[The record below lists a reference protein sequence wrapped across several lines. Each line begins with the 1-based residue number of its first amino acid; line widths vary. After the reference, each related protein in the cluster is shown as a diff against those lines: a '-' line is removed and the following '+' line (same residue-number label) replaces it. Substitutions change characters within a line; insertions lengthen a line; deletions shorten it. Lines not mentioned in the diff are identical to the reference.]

1 MAMRAEDAVRG
12 NRLSPTTDFLRL
24 GGAAQRTAVP
34 FAMAARFDGAVVTR
48 ERVRTGDRSAHAV
61 NVTRGAIL
69 SGCAGLSGRFSPG
82 HSMKASLKLSA
93 LLLVGLSFI
102 RAFASA
108 PATLTL
114 SDLRQSPERWPAAI
128 TVPRDLNF
136 QGGASVKKGQMV
148 KVTDLTGNEVVVDSG
163 TGLIFGLPVA
173 ETDFI
178 ARANEAWTKLTPEQ
192 REVTAA
198 SLVTDRSLWPVKV
211 RNFAEFRLG
220 NGGVIKSGG
229 EYELIAV
236 ERDGLKLLAPEYNT
250 TLRVKPQATDLIERS
265 RALVLLPPAKRP
277 SRIAAVLRGHLV
289 DASGRATDPAGL
301 DETQVFAL
309 YYGAS
314 WCPPCRAFSPEL
326 VKFVHRVGPANPRLT
341 VVLVSS
347 DKTDAAM
354 FGYMKEEQMPWVA
367 LPREQLTKSPA
378 LVAYTKGGIPQLV
391 IVDRQGT
398 VLADSYRGS
407 SYVGPQVAMAE
418 LEKILASGAA
428 K

>member
-1 MAMRAEDAVRG
+1 MEQT
-12 NRLSPTTDFLRL
+12 LSPPGVETCPD
-24 GGAAQRTAVP
+24 P
-34 FAMAARFDGAVVTR
+34 FGLCRR
-48 ERVRTGDRSAHAV
+48 
-61 NVTRGAIL
+61 
-69 SGCAGLSGRFSPG
+69 AGSFFSP
-82 HSMKASLKLSA
+82 HSMKASLKLAA
-93 LLLVGLSFI
+93 LLLAGLSFI
-102 RAFASA
+102 RAFAAA
-108 PATLTL
+108 PSTLTL
-114 SDLRQSPERWPAAI
+114 SDLRQNPERWPAAV
-128 TVPRDLNF
+128 TVPRDLSF
-136 QGGASVKKGQMV
+136 QGGATVKKGQLV
-148 KVTDLTGNEVVVDSG
+148 KVTGLKGNEVVVDSG
-163 TGLIFGLPVA
+163 TGLVFGLPIA
-173 ETDFI
+173 ETDFV

-192 REVTAA
+192 REITVA
-198 SLVTDRSLWPVKV
+198 SLVADRSLWPVKV

-220 NGGVIKSGG
+220 GGGVIKPGG

-236 ERDGLKLLAPEYNT
+236 ARDGVKLLAPEYNT
-250 TLRVKPQATDLIERS
+250 TLRVEPPATDLIERA

-277 SRIAAVLRGHLV
+277 SRIAAVLHGNLV

-301 DETQVFAL
+301 EDTQVFAL

-326 VKFVHRVGPANPRLT
+326 VKFIERVGPANPRLT

-354 FGYMKEEQMPWVA
+354 FSYMKEEKMPWVSM
-367 LPREQLTKSPA
+367 PRERLTKSPA

-391 IVDRQGT
+391 IVDRHGT

-418 LEKILASGAA
+418 LEKILATGVA